1 MAALAQSWSPRTR
14 ADTMDVAIDA
24 QTGPEVWRALGSVCG
39 ERGLGHARP
48 SKRSC
53 PETAVLA
60 SAAALAS
67 ASAGDEICPKPG
79 RAGPGPGWRGAQ
91 ARQSLTHLG
100 STSRHGL

>member
-1 MAALAQSWSPRTR
+1 
-14 ADTMDVAIDA
+14 MDVAIDA

-67 ASAGDEICPKPG
+67 ASAGDETCPKPG
-79 RAGPGPGWRGAQ
+79 RAGPGPGWTR
-91 ARQSLTHLG
+91 RWDHPQSEMFN
-100 STSRHGL
+100 TSVVGLVT